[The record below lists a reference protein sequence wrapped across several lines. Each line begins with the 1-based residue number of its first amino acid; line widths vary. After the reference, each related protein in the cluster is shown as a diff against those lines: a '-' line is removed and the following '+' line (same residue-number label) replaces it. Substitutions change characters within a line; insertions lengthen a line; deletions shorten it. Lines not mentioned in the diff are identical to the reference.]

1 MVSPKHLGPP
11 TIIRSP
17 PNNQYRQENWAD
29 LAAGIRGSGRPRS
42 SHSVLISLAKKQKE
56 DFPMRCYAL
65 AITVFLSALLAL
77 ACADPA
83 ANKPKASVGEATAE
97 KNAPKQGGET
107 LTISPENSKIDFV
120 AAKVTRSH
128 NGSFKQFSGTID
140 LLNSDP
146 LQSVVSISID
156 TSSVVTDEP
165 DLTKHLQTPDFFD
178 VGKFPKANFVSTKIE
193 PSTAN
198 GATHSITGN
207 FDFHGIKKSINFPAT
222 IQVAPASISVNA
234 EFAINRKD
242 FGLVYPGKADDLI
255 KDGVVI
261 KLALSVPRKP

>member
-1 MVSPKHLGPP
+1 MRFYTLAVS
-11 TIIRSP
+11 
-17 PNNQYRQENWAD
+17 
-29 LAAGIRGSGRPRS
+29 
-42 SHSVLISLAKKQKE
+42 
-56 DFPMRCYAL
+56 
-65 AITVFLSALLAL
+65 VFFCALLCC

-83 ANKPKASVGEATAE
+83 ANKPKASVGEATSE
-97 KNAPKQGGET
+97 KTAPQKGGET
-107 LTISPENSKIDFV
+107 LTISRVNSKIDFV

-146 LQSVVSISID
+146 LQSIVSISID
-156 TSSVVTDEP
+156 TASVETDEP

-178 VGKFPKANFVSTKIE
+178 VAKFPKANFVSTKIE

-198 GATHSITGN
+198 GATHTITGN
-207 FDFHGIKKSINFPAT
+207 FELHGVKKSITFPAT
-222 IQVAPASISVNA
+222 IQVAPASVSVNA

-242 FGLVYPGKADDLI
+242 FNLTYPGKADDLI

-261 KLALSVPRKP
+261 KLSLNVPRKP